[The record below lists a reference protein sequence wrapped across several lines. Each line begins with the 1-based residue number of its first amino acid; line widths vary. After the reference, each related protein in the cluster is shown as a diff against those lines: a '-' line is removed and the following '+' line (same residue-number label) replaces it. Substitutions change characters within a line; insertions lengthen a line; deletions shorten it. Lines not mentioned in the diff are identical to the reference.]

1 LRIEPTTAVCT
12 GGAGAAD
19 MRPALAVFVLVAAGL
34 LIAGGSLYAQHA
46 TAFDVED
53 GGRAFRN
60 TCANCHGP
68 DGDQIAGIDLG
79 RGQFRRPY
87 TDAELVGIIRKG
99 IPNTP
104 MPATNMSDVQAEKIV
119 AYLRS
124 VAESRRTASV
134 AGDAA
139 RGQSVFAGKGAC
151 ATCHRVNGVGSRLGP
166 DLSRVGQLRRSVELE
181 QSLVDPAAEV
191 LAANRFYRVETRDG
205 AKVTGRLL
213 NHDTFT
219 VQLLDSNEQL
229 RSFVKAEV
237 REHGFMDTPMPSYR
251 ATLNSQEL
259 ADVVSYLVSLKGSNA
274 R

>member
-1 LRIEPTTAVCT
+1 
-12 GGAGAAD
+12 
-19 MRPALAVFVLVAAGL
+19 MRPAFAVFVLVAAGL
-34 LIAGGSLYAQHA
+34 FMAGGALSAQHA

-104 MPATNMSDVQAEKIV
+104 MPATNMSEVQADKIV

-124 VAESRRTASV
+124 VAESRRTVSV
-134 AGDAA
+134 AGDAG
-139 RGQSVFAGKGAC
+139 RGESIFAGKGEC

-181 QSLVDPAAEV
+181 QSLIEPAAEV
-191 LAANRFYRVETRDG
+191 LAANRFYRVVTRDG
-205 AKVTGRLL
+205 TNVTGRLL

-219 VQLLDSNEQL
+219 VQLLDSKEQL

-237 REHGFMDTPMPSYR
+237 REHSFAGTPMPSYR
-251 ATLNSQEL
+251 ARLNSQEM
-259 ADVVSYLVSLKGSNA
+259 ADVVSYLVSLKGRNP